1 MIDAR
6 SLESFT
12 ASAILA
18 RTFTV
23 AASAFHRAAFAGA
36 SAPAFAFSFFSHF
49 TPPFMFSTHIDEGNS
64 KKTQKGL
71 DVFCP
76 AILYIMQEV

>member
-1 MIDAR
+1 MGTDEKTRQAGR
-6 SLESFT
+6 
-12 ASAILA
+12 ASSAFAIFALTYA
-18 RTFTV
+18 S

-49 TPPFMFSTHIDEGNS
+49 TPPFMFSIHIDEGNS

-76 AILYIMQEV
+76 AILY